1 MRRKTKKTGKKC
13 CLPQNLA
20 GAARSDQL
28 LIAGLVVVIVLSAV
42 VSARVLCSGKK
53 QWMGDKKWSRGS
65 DIQNM
70 QTQINALR
78 KEVAKSKARTSSD
91 AAVQTA
97 PAGETTSAAFEKAV
111 NSKDF
116 AKIESLMSARIYYV
130 VDASDCCGDITK
142 KEAVAHLKNYI
153 RDAKSFDFDQNQQV
167 IRQMNVNLADTF
179 AKYTIGIANNRMVL
193 SYHLDKQGKVDDLM
207 LSASHLMYDLE

>member
-1 MRRKTKKTGKKC
+1 MDDKQLLDGIVAGGFLNSDAAQKILKDAALVGKK
-13 CLPQNLA
+13 PEEIIYE
-20 GAARSDQL
+20 RH
-28 LIAGLVVVIVLSAV
+28 LVPEE
-42 VSARVLCSGKK
+42 
-53 QWMGDKKWSRGS
+53 
-65 DIQNM
+65 
-70 QTQINALR
+70 
-78 KEVAKSKARTSSD
+78 EVAKSKARTSSD

-167 IRQMNVNLADTF
+167 IRQMKVNLADTF